1 MRTLQAVAKRVGLE
15 KYDTKYTY
23 DDVVCSK
30 NIRHFAKNI
39 DLFWSALSSAVREAF
54 PQDTMIAGTM
64 DIGGDSVE
72 QLLIRVG
79 QRFMGS
85 PLRILYFPHSG
96 RNDDVS
102 LICTSRLFS
111 GDKPVKVDNLFTTLL
126 NTDSK
131 LKAMYDTSRKPD
143 DQI

>member
-1 MRTLQAVAKRVGLE
+1 MAVAKRVGLE
-15 KYDTKYTY
+15 KHDTKYTY
-23 DDVVCSK
+23 EDVVCSN
-30 NIRHFAKNI
+30 NIQHFSKDI
-39 DLFWSALSSAVREAF
+39 ELFWNALSSAVREAF
-54 PQDTMIAGTM
+54 PQDTMIMGTM
-64 DIGGDSVE
+64 NVGGDSVE

-126 NTDSK
+126 NTDPK
-131 LKAMYDTSRKPD
+131 LKAMYDASREPT